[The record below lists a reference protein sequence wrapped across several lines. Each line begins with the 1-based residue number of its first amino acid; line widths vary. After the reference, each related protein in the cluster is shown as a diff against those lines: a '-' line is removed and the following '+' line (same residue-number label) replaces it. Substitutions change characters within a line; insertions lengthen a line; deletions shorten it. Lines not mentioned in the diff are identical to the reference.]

1 MSRGRPDVQ
10 SLMWNEVEQKIGCL
24 GVSVCAGGGLAD
36 EVRRVS
42 RLMLDRGANLDLVEE
57 GFGW

>member
-1 MSRGRPDVQ
+1 MEKEAREKV
-10 SLMWNEVEQKIGCL
+10 GCM

-42 RLMLDRGANLDLVEE
+42 RILCAQGANLDLMEE